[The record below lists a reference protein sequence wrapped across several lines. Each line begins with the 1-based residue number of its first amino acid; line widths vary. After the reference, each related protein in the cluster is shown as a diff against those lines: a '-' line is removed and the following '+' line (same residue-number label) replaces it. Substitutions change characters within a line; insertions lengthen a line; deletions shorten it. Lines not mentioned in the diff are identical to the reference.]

1 MQTPGKQMQ
10 ELDWFSSPDF
20 QAAFVTVT
28 GKGDTGMGPLVHSG
42 TSGSFWCGC
51 FKGHCQLG
59 MQSLPHDTHIF
70 VSFLLAKYAAV
81 VALLCG
87 REAVA
92 LKQEPC
98 FFLWLLYSF
107 SFPTTWELLWLPFDS
122 CCSLM
127 RRAGA
132 W

>member
-28 GKGDTGMGPLVHSG
+28 GKGRHGNGALSSLRDKWQ
-42 TSGSFWCGC
+42 FWCGC
-51 FKGHCQLG
+51 FQGHCQLG
-59 MQSLPHDTHIF
+59 MQLLPCDTHIF
-70 VSFLLAKYAAV
+70 GSSLLAEYAVV

-92 LKQEPC
+92 LKQKSC
-98 FFLWLLYSF
+98 FFLWLL
-107 SFPTTWELLWLPFDS
+107 
-122 CCSLM
+122 
-127 RRAGA
+127 
-132 W
+132 